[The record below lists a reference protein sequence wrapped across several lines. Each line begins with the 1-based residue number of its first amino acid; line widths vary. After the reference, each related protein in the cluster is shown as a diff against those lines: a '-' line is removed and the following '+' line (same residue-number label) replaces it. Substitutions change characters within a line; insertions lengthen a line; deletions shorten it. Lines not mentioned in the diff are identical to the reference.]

1 MQITIGCS
9 DSNVSQKLGP
19 FAERRAYFNLGRYA
33 PRLKR
38 VLVRLEDVN
47 GPRGGNDKRCRVVLR
62 VARLTDTVVEVQGD
76 SWHAAIARALERA
89 ERALGRSIERQR
101 TLTNG
106 SGTRLVT
113 GFGMQT
119 NADTD

>member
-1 MQITIGCS
+1 MQISVGSS
-9 DSNVSQKLGP
+9 DSEISHKLGP
-19 FAERRAYFNLGRYA
+19 FVERRAYFNLGRYV

-62 VARLTDTVVEVQGD
+62 VAKLTDTVVEVQGD
-76 SWHAAIARALERA
+76 SWHAVVARALERA
-89 ERALGRSIERQR
+89 ERALGRSIERHR

-106 SGTRLVT
+106 SGTRLVS
-113 GFGMQT
+113 GFGTQT
-119 NADTD
+119 NPDAD